1 MARIVSSRNPNS
13 VPRAVG
19 TARRLDRVKTVKESV
34 MKFATAML
42 FLASL
47 LALGG
52 STAAQDSQVLSLE
65 GRVELPNVKGRI
77 DHFSVDVKGQR
88 LFMAGVGPHR
98 RKTLRYRSAGR
109 YRRRGPCT
117 SRRLHWRQRCGSCR
131 EDTPP
136 FEAC

>member
-52 STAAQDSQVLSLE
+52 STAAQDSRVLSLE
-65 GRVELPNVKGRI
+65 GPV
-77 DHFSVDVKGQR
+77 DHFSVDVQGQR
-88 LFMAGVGPHR
+88 LFMAGVGNN
-98 RKTLRYRSAGR
+98 TLEVFDLKSGK
-109 YRRRGPCT
+109 
-117 SRRLHWRQRCGSCR
+117 
-131 EDTPP
+131 
-136 FEAC
+136 